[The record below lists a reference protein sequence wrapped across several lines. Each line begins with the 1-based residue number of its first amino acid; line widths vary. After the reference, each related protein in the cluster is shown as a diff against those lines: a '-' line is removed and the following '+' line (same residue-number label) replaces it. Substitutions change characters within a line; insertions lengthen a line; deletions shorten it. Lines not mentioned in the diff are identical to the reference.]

1 MKILWENVNFA
12 LSKCDIEVK
21 RTSAFRIILS
31 VFMLVLFLSYQAS
44 TTLFTHTHIIDG
56 RVITHSHPYDS
67 QAHSH
72 SDAQIFALGHVS
84 LFAGED
90 LDDNELKFVAYEV
103 IDEIG
108 NVADAVLSLF
118 VSLDSHGFR
127 APPVCC

>member
-1 MKILWENVNFA
+1 MKFLWENVNFA
-12 LSKCDIEVK
+12 LIKCDIEVK
-21 RTSAFRIILS
+21 RLSTFRIILS
-31 VFMLVLFLSYQAS
+31 VFMLALFLSYQAS

-72 SDAQIFALGHVS
+72 SDAQIFALGHIS
-84 LFAGED
+84 SFAGEELGNND
-90 LDDNELKFVAYEV
+90 LDFRAYEV
-103 IDEIG
+103 IEEIG
-108 NVADAVLSLF
+108 NVADAALSFF